1 MGPWGGLTR
10 QGAAFAMGTS
20 SLSPFCH
27 HWQCHS
33 TNLGEQWALCPLP
46 SIAAPAAVMRHAV
59 ISSCSPTNK
68 DCYTDV
74 ALPLFEN
81 LTIIQQPV
89 DLSSLVEQYMEA
101 AARFIQQ
108 AR

>member
-1 MGPWGGLTR
+1 
-10 QGAAFAMGTS
+10 MGTPAL
-20 SLSPFCH
+20 SLLPPLAVLFYKSGCTVGSVPAPSHRSPC
-27 HWQCHS
+27 CS
-33 TNLGEQWALCPLP
+33 DDN
-46 SIAAPAAVMRHAV
+46 AV
-59 ISSCSPTNK
+59 ISSCSPSNK

-89 DLSSLVEQYMEA
+89 NLSSLAERYVEA

>member
-1 MGPWGGLTR
+1 
-10 QGAAFAMGTS
+10 
-20 SLSPFCH
+20 
-27 HWQCHS
+27 
-33 TNLGEQWALCPLP
+33 
-46 SIAAPAAVMRHAV
+46 MRHAV